1 MINHFTEYFND
12 AFISVSSELYFY
24 VGSHCRKIL
33 KWSTSLLCA
42 STFYLS
48 VVSLCLLLEMQLE
61 FLAKFLLYSVQFSSP
76 TSRGMCICSSECS
89 AVYPFGNGFI
99 I

>member
-1 MINHFTEYFND
+1 MMLSSVFLQNS
-12 AFISVSSELYFY
+12 ISVLGLTAERYLHGVLAYSVLVLLIY
-24 VGSHCRKIL
+24 VVCL
-33 KWSTSLLCA
+33 CSL
-42 STFYLS
+42 F
-48 VVSLCLLLEMQLE
+48 EMQLE